1 MPFTAPD
8 PEPLPTRV
16 RSSYQKL
23 LAAATALNSASDRF
37 AKLVAEID
45 AALKPL
51 NIGITSWVQMG
62 SKWMDDHGSIGYDQV
77 GYTKVG
83 GKWCIAL
90 SQVEEFHDGRDDGE
104 ETWAFSDGPRSLRLK
119 AIDYLPAL
127 LDDLAKKAVDETK
140 NIAERTT
147 DLQQLVS
154 ALKNGAKQ

>member
-1 MPFTAPD
+1 MPFTP
-8 PEPLPTRV
+8 PSEPLPTRV

-23 LAAATALNSASDRF
+23 LTAATALNSASDRF

-45 AALKPL
+45 TTLKPL
-51 NIGITSWVQMG
+51 NIGITSWVKMG
-62 SKWMDDHGSIGYDQV
+62 SGWCDEHTTGYDQV

-90 SQVEEFHDGRDDGE
+90 SEVEGHEAFGE
-104 ETWAFSDGPRSLRLK
+104 DKWEIWAFSEGPRSLRLK

-127 LDDLAKKAVDETK
+127 LDELAEKAVDETK

-154 ALKNGAKQ
+154 ALKSGAKQ